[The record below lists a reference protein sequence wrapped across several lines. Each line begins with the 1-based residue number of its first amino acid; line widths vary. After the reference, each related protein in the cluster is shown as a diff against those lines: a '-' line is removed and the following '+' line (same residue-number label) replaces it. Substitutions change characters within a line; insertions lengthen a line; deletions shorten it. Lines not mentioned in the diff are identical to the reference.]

1 MKINI
6 MTLFPKLFD
15 NYLKESLI
23 GKAIKNNILDID
35 IYNIRD
41 YSKNRAKSIDDYV
54 YGGGSGMLMMA
65 EPIVDCYRDIVKDK
79 KIKTYYMSPRGKLFN
94 QDIAR
99 EMSKEEELVLL
110 CGHYEGIDERAIEI
124 IGAEELS
131 IGDFVLTGGELPAM
145 VVIDTV
151 VRYVKGVLSNDESVI
166 DESFSNNLLEYPQYT
181 RPYEYEEHKVPDIL
195 LSGDHKKVDDWR
207 LQKSIEITKK
217 NRPDLYK
224 KYLEET

>member
-1 MKINI
+1 

-41 YSKNRAKSIDDYV
+41 YSKNRAKSVDDYV

-65 EPIVDCYRDIVKDK
+65 EPIVDCYRDIVKSK

-151 VRYVKGVLSNDESVI
+151 VRYVKGVLSNDESVV

>member
-1 MKINI
+1 

-41 YSKNRAKSIDDYV
+41 YSKNSARSVDDYV

-151 VRYVKGVLSNDESVI
+151 VRYVKGVLSNDESVV